1 MKLLEALGLAMHD
14 EEDSVLLALQGD
26 QAKANAAITDD
37 LIVRSNPLPN
47 FFALYGLAFE
57 MVSKALGED
66 TLQPSAAAS
75 LRAMQSL
82 VRVEYCGTAMFTS
95 SIFDELCTLSYRI
108 AATESALVRREM
120 VKVMS
125 SFASSRGLFSN
136 QETIRRT
143 LAIVAYALNS
153 AIGSKDN
160 ASSCRCCA
168 AMGVSPP
175 LLTKVLLAVPP
186 RDSREDC
193 VEFLNA
199 AFTAYGTIVRSLE
212 PSEGYESL
220 MIALFMFMG
229 EWDAMIVRRYNLISA
244 VAFRLA
250 KRRVQGGPGRRC
262 SWQFQSDA

>member
-1 MKLLEALGLAMHD
+1 MQLLEALGLAMSD
-14 EEDSVLLALQGD
+14 NEESVLLALQGD
-26 QAKANAAITDD
+26 QAKPTPAVTDD

-57 MVSKALGED
+57 MIAQALGED
-66 TLQPSAAAS
+66 TLQSRAAAS

-108 AATESALVRREM
+108 AATESSLVRKEM

-125 SFASSRGLFSN
+125 SFANSRGLFSN

-153 AIGSKDN
+153 AIGTKDT
-160 ASSCRCCA
+160 ASSCKFRA
-168 AMGVSPP
+168 VTELSLRA
-175 LLTKVLLAVPP
+175 LTKALHAVSP
-186 RDSREDC
+186 RDSREDR

-199 AFTAYGTIVRSLE
+199 GFAAYGTIVRSLE

-220 MIALFMFMG
+220 MIALFLFMG
-229 EWDAMIVRRYNLISA
+229 E
-244 VAFRLA
+244 
-250 KRRVQGGPGRRC
+250 C
-262 SWQFQSDA
+262 T